1 MARSQTTK
9 DLIQAVRS
17 LLDEDNTAA
26 LDDARDIVP
35 ALQRGLTKAY
45 SVLARKYPEPLLAY
59 TTVVPEQ
66 GEAEYNIPEDAFE
79 DRVEKLEAVSNNI
92 YFPVKRVDFRD
103 LTYYE
108 TSGTTNAPMVWASI
122 GRTYRVAP
130 KPTGTYQFRVWYLKE
145 PPNLGVEQG
154 RITLINTT
162 SNYVTVDLPGESL
175 TSAIDANNAYVSI
188 VDQNTG
194 VIKSSHQIQ
203 SILGNR
209 ISFKV
214 TPNPTKPK
222 VNGETISGGI
232 HSTVEVDDYVCLVG
246 QTCISPLR
254 NPLANYI
261 VQFAVSELIRK
272 LGGEADMEQRV
283 LKEMER
289 DVERQWAGRENTS
302 KVKSSSKHWASRL
315 GRWRVN
321 WTP

>member
-1 MARSQTTK
+1 MAKSRTTK
-9 DLIQAVRS
+9 DLIQDVRS
-17 LLDEDNTAA
+17 LLDEDNTVA
-26 LDDARDIVP
+26 LDDSRDIVP
-35 ALQRGLTKAY
+35 ALGRGLNKAF
-45 SVLARKYPEPLLAY
+45 SVLARQYPEPLLTY
-59 TTVVPEQ
+59 TMVSPQ
-66 GEAEYNIPEDAFE
+66 NAEAEYDIPEDAFE
-79 DRVEKLEAVSNNI
+79 DRVEKIEAVSNNV

-145 PPNLGVEQG
+145 PPNLGIEQG
-154 RITLINTT
+154 RITLVNATN
-162 SNYVTVDLPGESL
+162 NYVTVDLPGEVLES
-175 TSAIDANNAYVSI
+175 SIDSNNAYISI
-188 VDQNTG
+188 VDKDTG

-203 SILGNR
+203 TIIGNR
-209 ISFKV
+209 LLFS
-214 TPNPTKPK
+214 TSPTKGT
-222 VNGETISGGI
+222 VYGQSISGTISPD
-232 HSTVEVDDYVCLVG
+232 VEVDDYVCLVG
-246 QTCISPLR
+246 QSCISPLR

-261 VQFAVSELIRK
+261 VQFAAAELIRK
-272 LGGEADMEQRV
+272 LGGEADMEQRI

-289 DVERQWAGRENTS
+289 DVEKQWAGRETTL

>member
-26 LDDARDIVP
+26 LDDLRDIVP
-35 ALQRGLTKAY
+35 ALGRGLNKAY
-45 SVLARKYPEPLLAY
+45 SVLARSYPDPLLTYKLVA
-59 TTVVPEQ
+59 PSP
-66 GEAEYNIPEDAFE
+66 GEAEYEMPEDAFE
-79 DRVEKLEAVSNNI
+79 DRIEKIEAVSNNI

-108 TSGTTNAPMVWASI
+108 TSGTTNAPMIWASI

-130 KPTGTYQFRVWYLKE
+130 KPTGTYSFRVWYLKE

-154 RITLINTT
+154 RITLINLAA
-162 SNYVTVDLPGESL
+162 NYVTVDLPGDFL
-175 TSAIDANNAYVSI
+175 TSSIDDNNAYVSI
-188 VDQNTG
+188 VDKETG
-194 VIKSSHQIQ
+194 TIKSSHQIQ
-203 SILGNR
+203 SIVGNR
-209 ISFKV
+209 LLFSAAPSKSR
-214 TPNPTKPK
+214 
-222 VNGETISGGI
+222 VNNESISGSI
-232 HSTVEVDDYVCLVG
+232 PATVERDDYVCLAG
-246 QTCISPLR
+246 QSCISPLR

-261 VQFAVSELIRK
+261 VQFAVAELVRK

-289 DVERQWAGRENTS
+289 DVERQWAGRETTA

>member
-1 MARSQTTK
+1 MARSRTTK
-9 DLIQAVRS
+9 DLVQDVRS

-26 LDDARDIVP
+26 LDDLRDIVP
-35 ALQRGLTKAY
+35 ALGRGLNKAY
-45 SVLARKYPEPLLAY
+45 SVLARQYPDPLLTYIMVA
-59 TTVVPEQ
+59 PQ
-66 GEAEYNIPEDAFE
+66 NGEAEYLIPEDSFE
-79 DRVEKLEAVSNNI
+79 DRVEKIEAVSNNQ

-108 TSGTTNAPMVWASI
+108 TSGTANAPMVWASL

-154 RITLINTT
+154 RITLVRAQD
-162 SNYVTVDLPGESL
+162 NYVTVDLPGEAL
-175 TSAIDANNAYVSI
+175 ESAIDSNNAFVSI
-188 VDQNTG
+188 VDKETG

-203 SILGNR
+203 NIVGNR
-209 ISFKV
+209 LLFSTAPSKTRVYGQDIA
-214 TPNPTKPK
+214 
-222 VNGETISGGI
+222 GTIAP
-232 HSTVEVDDYVCLVG
+232 TVEVDDYVCLVG
-246 QTCISPLR
+246 QSCISPLR

-261 VQFAVSELIRK
+261 VQFAVAELIRK
-272 LGGEADMEQRV
+272 LGGEAEMEQRV

-289 DVERQWAGRENTS
+289 DVEKTWAGRETTQ